1 MHVSTGADVST
12 ASSIEQSAM
21 ASGRDRGRGHGRDF
35 VGGCGSFE
43 GRGSYSGKQSDDKGP
58 R

>member
-1 MHVSTGADVST
+1 MHVSNGADVST

-21 ASGRDRGRGHGRDF
+21 ASGRGRGRDF
-35 VGGCGSFE
+35 VERCGSFE